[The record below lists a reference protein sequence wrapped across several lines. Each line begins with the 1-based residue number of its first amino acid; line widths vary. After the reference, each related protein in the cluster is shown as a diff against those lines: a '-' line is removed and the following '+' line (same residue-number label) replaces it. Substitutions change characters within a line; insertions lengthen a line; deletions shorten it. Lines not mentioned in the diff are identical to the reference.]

1 MGHSAYSKYCD
12 AYKLFEKK
20 IEKNKNKKNRGKFEN
35 FTYTLHEKDS
45 ACLEYCYC
53 VGEK

>member
-20 IEKNKNKKNRGKFEN
+20 LEKKKKRKNRGIFEN
-35 FTYTLHEKDS
+35 FTIDI
-45 ACLEYCYC
+45 A
-53 VGEK
+53 

>member
-1 MGHSAYSKYCD
+1 MRHSAYSKYYD

-20 IEKNKNKKNRGKFEN
+20 LEKNKKKKKFEN
-35 FTYTLHEKDS
+35 FTYTLHEKNS

-53 VGEK
+53 VGEM